1 MKRLFSILTL
11 LLVLSGCKR
20 GDSIELWNDL
30 KVGDD
35 VYHFTLVEFRDEDQI
50 VCTGD
55 RNGYLVLMLTLADG
69 TRVTRK
75 HMLLCPEGYHAEYVL
90 PQGAMQAILHGS
102 DEHDGE
108 YRGVGGRIA
117 IERHEFKVTIE
128 MNNLQ
133 LVHQDERGDTIGI
146 DDGYLSFDLSFF

>member
-35 VYHFTLVEFRDEDQI
+35 VYHFTLVEFRNEDQI

-69 TRVTRK
+69 SQV
-75 HMLLCPEGYHAEYVL
+75 EAVL
-90 PQGAMQAILHGS
+90 VG
-102 DEHDGE
+102 DEHGHYWKSADGRAFRMSARQDVFEETDAQVILQRAQVRRAKAEARREKRMVPARVGE
-108 YRGVGGRIA
+108 YGNYVGQKKG
-117 IERHEFKVTIE
+117 
-128 MNNLQ
+128 L
-133 LVHQDERGDTIGI
+133 
-146 DDGYLSFDLSFF
+146 LSESMTAT